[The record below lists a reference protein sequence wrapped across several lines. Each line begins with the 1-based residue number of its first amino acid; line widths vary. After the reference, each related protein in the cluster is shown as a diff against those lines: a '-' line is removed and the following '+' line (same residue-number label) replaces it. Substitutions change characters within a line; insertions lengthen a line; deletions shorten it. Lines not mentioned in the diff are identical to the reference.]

1 MANDTDE
8 CQALTDDDEDIMQV
22 EYMPNNIPSGNV
34 VSPAQSD
41 SSGRIEAA
49 PDRRSSSPPMELRRS
64 SRRSTHSHSSIQ
76 HWPGTF
82 DDDERPRFY
91 GPTSR
96 KTTPED
102 SAEAV
107 VHKGKTSSGFT
118 SNNMKSLQTESEQLG
133 TEMLL
138 HSRSPTCAAGP
149 RQRYVVL
156 HSDNERHVGFFEV
169 NGAGEHGRGRT
180 GNFKFPSGRWSIKVG
195 VRYIQTLSSM
205 KCDR

>member
-1 MANDTDE
+1 MANDTDA
-8 CQALTDDDEDIMQV
+8 CQALIDDDEDIMQV
-22 EYMPNNIPSGNV
+22 KYIPNNIPSGNV

-41 SSGRIEAA
+41 SSGRIEAGSGR
-49 PDRRSSSPPMELRRS
+49 RRSSSPPMELRRS
-64 SRRSTHSHSSIQ
+64 SRRSSHSHSSTQ

-102 SAEAV
+102 SARAV

-138 HSRSPTCAAGP
+138 HSRSPTCAAGS
-149 RQRYVVL
+149 RQRYVDL
-156 HSDNERHVGFFEV
+156 HSDNERHAGSFSGDGGWRTWSRTNWKFQVSGD
-169 NGAGEHGRGRT
+169 GA
-180 GNFKFPSGRWSIKVG
+180 
-195 VRYIQTLSSM
+195 
-205 KCDR
+205 